1 MNIMDDLRDKVR
13 EGTKNEVDFKI
24 YAGGVQGDESDVLR
38 KIRMKQLHGGIFVGF
53 ALGRIAPEVRVT
65 EIMFAFRNHEEVA
78 YVRGKLE
85 ETMTKY
91 FGDRGYVVLGWTD
104 AGFVYMFS
112 KEPLTS
118 IEVLKRQKCWVW
130 GDDPVM
136 ISFYK
141 AVGVQPIPLSI
152 TDVMTSLSA
161 GLIDNVF
168 NTPFGI
174 IALRW
179 HTKFRY
185 MTDIPVGNGVGALV
199 VRKEIWNKVS
209 PGSQK
214 KIKEIAKIQF
224 KRLTRDIIEADKKSL
239 GILKKAGIKIAPFL
253 NSATDRG
260 PLLEI
265 GKKAR
270 ESLIGKLYSRELL
283 ERTLALLREYRQNH
297 PNSSFIRIR

>member
-1 MNIMDDLRDKVR
+1 MEDFRVKVR
-13 EGTKNEVDFKI
+13 EKTYHEVDFKI

-65 EIMFAFRNHEEVA
+65 EIMFAFKNSEEVS

-85 ETMTKY
+85 DTMSKY
-91 FGDRGYVVLGWTD
+91 FEDRGYIVLGWTD

-112 KEPLTS
+112 KVPLPS
-118 IEVLKRQKCWVW
+118 IEVLRRQKCWVW

-136 ISFYK
+136 RSFYK
-141 AVGVQPIPLSI
+141 AVGVEPIPLSI

-179 HTKFRY
+179 HTKFKY

-199 VRKEIWNKVS
+199 VRKGIWNKIS
-209 PGSQK
+209 PESQK

-224 KRLTRDIIEADKKSL
+224 KRLTKDIIEADKKSL
-239 GILKKAGIKIAPFL
+239 GILKKAGIKAMPLL
-253 NSATDRG
+253 NSGTDLRC
-260 PLLEI
+260 LEEI

-270 ESLIGKLYSRELL
+270 ESLIGTLYSRELL
-283 ERTLALLREYRQNH
+283 ERTLKLLQEYRKNH
-297 PNSSFIRIR
+297 PDSSYMRFK